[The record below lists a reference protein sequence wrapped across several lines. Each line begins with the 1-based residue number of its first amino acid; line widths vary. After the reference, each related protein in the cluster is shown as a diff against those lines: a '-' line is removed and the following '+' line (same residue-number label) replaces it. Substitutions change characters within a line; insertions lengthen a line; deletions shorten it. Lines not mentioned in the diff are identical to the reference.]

1 MKKIAFYIPLVIMA
15 LLIASCGGGND
26 EAEEEEIDFEK
37 NPLGA
42 LMKMGENMEKQM
54 KEIEE
59 KAKEREEKGDVLAME
74 YDELQKY
81 LPSSIDGY
89 TAGEPDGATIN
100 MQGMSY
106 SSATIGF
113 TKDNGD
119 FVKVSLLDYNAAFGL
134 YNMATSMWALGIS
147 VNTPE
152 EKASGIKFED
162 GITGWQSFKKKQ
174 NTATIV
180 LGIGQRFMLTVEAN
194 NQEDTDFVKDIA
206 KSLDMDDLAEL

>member
-1 MKKIAFYIPLVIMA
+1 MKRIAFYIPLVIMA

-26 EAEEEEIDFEK
+26 EAEEEEIDIEK

-42 LMKMGENMEKQM
+42 LLKMGEKMGKQM
-54 KEIEE
+54 KESEK
-59 KAKEREEKGDVLAME
+59 KAKEREAKGDVLAME
-74 YDELQKY
+74 YDVLQKY
-81 LPSSIDGY
+81 LPSSLEGY

-106 SSATIGF
+106 SSASIDF

-119 FVKVSLLDYNAAFGL
+119 FVKVLLLDYNAAFGL
-134 YNMATSMWALGIS
+134 YNVATSMWAMGIS
-147 VNTPE
+147 INTPE
-152 EKASGIKFED
+152 EKASGIEIEN
-162 GITGWQSFKKKQ
+162 GIAGWQSFKKKQ

-180 LGIGQRFMLTVEAN
+180 LGIGQRFMLTIEAN

-206 KSLDMDDLAEL
+206 KSLDLDDLTEL